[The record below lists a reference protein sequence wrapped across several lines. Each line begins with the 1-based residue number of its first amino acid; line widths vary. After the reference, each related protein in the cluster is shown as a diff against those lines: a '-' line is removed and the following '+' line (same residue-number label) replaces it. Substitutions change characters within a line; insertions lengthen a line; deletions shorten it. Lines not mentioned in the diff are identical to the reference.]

1 MRFNLEVNRH
11 TGFFLVGVFGLVAC
25 ASNASKS
32 REVSGGDPGLSS
44 GGRGFSAETANDA
57 ALTDNRPANF
67 AGGGAG
73 SRAAGGKG
81 GPNGSGGRVGVG
93 QAGGAPSGAGG
104 KTGGAGAAATGGGAG
119 ADAGDIGQLIDS
131 CPGAKQTIVVA
142 ADGSGQHRTI
152 QAAINSIGRGNS
164 QLVEVD
170 IKAGTYDEQV
180 TVDKP
185 FVCLAGENPTTTIIT
200 NTNGT
205 NIIEDGTVRVTAN
218 DFSASNLTFR
228 NSAPEGSGQ
237 AVALMAQG
245 QRQQFFNCRFVS
257 YQDTLFANEGTQ
269 YFRNCYIQGNTDYIF
284 GYSTA
289 VFDRCTINNV
299 SEGTAIAAPS
309 TPQGSKYGFVF
320 IGGLLTADPTTSQ
333 VRANHVR
340 LGRPWKPFGAAAF
353 ISVSMGA
360 HIAADGWTT
369 MDFNSLATARFWE
382 YKSTGA
388 GANPTH
394 QTRSTRQLSDSEAAA
409 YTVKNVLSP
418 WTPTY
423 YSQ

>member
-1 MRFNLEVNRH
+1 MRLFLEVNRYA
-11 TGFFLVGVFGLVAC
+11 GLYLIVVFGLVAC
-25 ASNASKS
+25 AGDTSISPD
-32 REVSGGDPGLSS
+32 VSGGGAGLSS
-44 GGRGFSAETANDA
+44 GGTGPSAGTADGVA
-57 ALTDNRPANF
+57 STDGRLINS
-67 AGGGAG
+67 AGASAG
-73 SRAAGGKG
+73 DRRATGTAGR
-81 GPNGSGGRVGVG
+81 NGSGGHVGVG
-93 QAGGAPSGAGG
+93 QGGGVASGAGG
-104 KTGGAGAAATGGGAG
+104 KTSGAGSVASGGGGG
-119 ADAGDIGQLIDS
+119 ADAGDISQTIDP
-131 CPGAKQTIVVA
+131 CPGATQTIVVA
-142 ADGSGQHRTI
+142 ADGSGQYRTI
-152 QAAINSIGRGNS
+152 QAAINAIGRGNS
-164 QLVEVD
+164 KLVEVD
-170 IKAGTYDEQV
+170 VKAGTYDEQV

-185 FVCLAGENPTTTIIT
+185 FVCLAGEHPTTTVIT
-200 NTNGT
+200 GTNGT
-205 NIIEDGTVRVTAN
+205 NIIEGGTVLVTAN

-228 NSAPEGSGQ
+228 NSAPDGSGQ

-299 SEGTAIAAPS
+299 SEGTAVTAPS
-309 TPQGSKYGFVF
+309 TPQESKYGFVF
-320 IGGLLTADPTTSQ
+320 IGGQLTADPTTSR

-369 MDFNSLATARFWE
+369 MDFNSLAYARFWE

-388 GANPTH
+388 GANSAN
-394 QTRSTRQLSDSEAAA
+394 QTRSTRQLSDSQAAE
-409 YTVKNVLSP
+409 YTIKKVLNP

-423 YSQ
+423 SQ